1 MLDDWCFNVD
11 PTISTTTTAMKEMF
25 DKYWQHF
32 NIALVVACFLDPRYK
47 KTLIEYYM
55 RKFYGDEFQPE
66 LDEFVSVIKKLYQFY
81 ASSPNAISK
90 KKKWHS

>member
-1 MLDDWCFNVD
+1 
-11 PTISTTTTAMKEMF
+11 
-25 DKYWQHF
+25 
-32 NIALVVACFLDPRYK
+32 
-47 KTLIEYYM
+47 M

-81 ASSPNAISK
+81 ASSPNATSK